1 MILWRGR
8 WVLGRLR
15 QIPGA
20 LVSGTV
26 WNEVRRKAFLYV
38 GFIATGVAL
47 TIPGALLPLLLV
59 RWSMNDAR
67 GGLLLFSFYAVG
79 SFGSY
84 YARGRMNWSVA
95 RGAVLTV
102 LGAICLGWA
111 GRWTAYGAIA
121 IYGLGLSLT
130 MTSISLLLSQRFPE
144 QRRLEL
150 TRLNLVWAIGAA
162 LGPWVALRS
171 TRGAAT
177 THAAA
182 VLHAQHVLIGVAIF
196 FAAAAV
202 WSVVIEASPLASM
215 TERAGAASKRHE
227 SQGTRVPWTLLVLIF
242 GATGVDAA
250 AGGWLTSYAQ
260 RAGDSLGITI
270 GAATFLWLGSL
281 VSRIV
286 HSTRWASRL
295 PERIVLGSSM
305 LTMTAALALLLAW
318 PAGIV
323 TMVAAAV
330 LGLAAGPVYPLVIA
344 AALRHRENST
354 VFAVAGVG
362 ASILPLLTG
371 ALSNWTH
378 SLRAGLGVPLL
389 AAAVMAVLVAVS
401 GGALQGKREAV
412 AEALIGEA
420 G

>member
-1 MILWRGR
+1 MSI
-8 WVLGRLR
+8 
-15 QIPGA
+15 
-20 LVSGTV
+20 TV
-26 WNEVRRKAFLYV
+26 WDEVRRKAFLYV
-38 GFIATGVAL
+38 AFIATGVAL

-67 GGLLLFSFYAVG
+67 GGVLLFSFYAVG

-102 LGAICLGWA
+102 LGALCLGWA

-121 IYGLGLSLT
+121 LYGLGLSLT

-162 LGPWVALRS
+162 LGPWVALHA
-171 TRGAAT
+171 TRGEAT
-177 THAAA
+177 TQAAA
-182 VLHAQHVLIGVAIF
+182 VLHGQHVLLGVAIF
-196 FAAAAV
+196 FACAAV
-202 WSVVIEASPLASM
+202 WSVVMETAPSVSVTAQTTASGRREDGKGS
-215 TERAGAASKRHE
+215 
-227 SQGTRVPWTLLVLIF
+227 RVPWPLLVLIF

-270 GAATFLWLGSL
+270 GAATFLWLGAL
-281 VSRIV
+281 ASRMV
-286 HSTRWASRL
+286 HSTQWASRV
-295 PERIVLGSSM
+295 PERRVLGSSM
-305 LTMTAALALLLAW
+305 VAMTAALALLLAW
-318 PAGIV
+318 PAGVV

-330 LGLAAGPVYPLVIA
+330 LGMAAGPVYPLVIA

-362 ASILPLLTG
+362 ASVLPLLTG
-371 ALSNWTH
+371 ALSNRTH
-378 SLRAGLGVPLL
+378 SLRAGLTVPLL
-389 AAAVMAVLVAVS
+389 AAAVMATLVAAS
-401 GGALQGKREAV
+401 GSALQGKSEAV
-412 AEALIGEA
+412 TEALIG
-420 G
+420 

>member
-1 MILWRGR
+1 VGKD
-8 WVLGRLR
+8 
-15 QIPGA
+15 
-20 LVSGTV
+20 
-26 WNEVRRKAFLYV
+26 VRRKAFLYV

-59 RWSMNDAR
+59 RWSMDDAR

-121 IYGLGLSLT
+121 LYGLGLSLT

-162 LGPWVALRS
+162 LGPWIALRS

-177 THAAA
+177 TQAAA
-182 VLHAQHVLIGVAIF
+182 VVHGQHVLLGVAVF
-196 FAAAAV
+196 FALAAV
-202 WSVVIEASPLASM
+202 WSVVMEEGPAVAVSAKPTTAS
-215 TERAGAASKRHE
+215 RRNAG
-227 SQGTRVPWTLLVLIF
+227 GGIGVPWTLLVLIF

-270 GAATFLWLGSL
+270 GAATFLWVGSF
-281 VSRIV
+281 VSRVV
-286 HSTRWASRL
+286 HSTKWASRL
-295 PERIVLGSSM
+295 PERRVLGSSM
-305 LTMTAALALLLAW
+305 VVMTAALALLIAW
-318 PAGIV
+318 PAGVV

-344 AALRHRENST
+344 AALRYRENST

-371 ALSNWTH
+371 ALSTWTH

-389 AAAVMAVLVAVS
+389 AAAVMAVLVAVAGS
-401 GGALQGKREAV
+401 ALQGRTETAT
-412 AEALIGEA
+412 EALIG
-420 G
+420 

>member
-1 MILWRGR
+1 M
-8 WVLGRLR
+8 
-15 QIPGA
+15 
-20 LVSGTV
+20 SGMV
-26 WNEVRRKAFLYV
+26 GKDVRRKAFLYV

-59 RWSMNDAR
+59 RWSMDDAR

-121 IYGLGLSLT
+121 LYGLGLSLT

-162 LGPWVALRS
+162 LGPWIALRS

-177 THAAA
+177 TQAAA
-182 VLHAQHVLIGVAIF
+182 VVHGQHVLLGVAVF
-196 FAAAAV
+196 FALAAV
-202 WSVVIEASPLASM
+202 WSVVMEEGPAVAVSAKPTTAS
-215 TERAGAASKRHE
+215 RRNAG
-227 SQGTRVPWTLLVLIF
+227 GGIGVPWTLLVLIF

-270 GAATFLWLGSL
+270 GAATFLWVGSF
-281 VSRIV
+281 VSRVV
-286 HSTRWASRL
+286 HSTKWASRL
-295 PERIVLGSSM
+295 PERRVLGSSM
-305 LTMTAALALLLAW
+305 VVMTAALALLIAW
-318 PAGIV
+318 PAGVV

-344 AALRHRENST
+344 AALRYRENST

-371 ALSNWTH
+371 ALSTWTH

-389 AAAVMAVLVAVS
+389 AAAVMAVLVAVAGS
-401 GGALQGKREAV
+401 ALQGRTETAT
-412 AEALIGEA
+412 EALIG
-420 G
+420 

>member
-1 MILWRGR
+1 MAVWDVHGFPGQHSG
-8 WVLGRLR
+8 LG
-15 QIPGA
+15 A
-20 LVSGTV
+20 SVSGTV
-26 WNEVRRKAFLYV
+26 WQDVRRKAFLYV

-67 GGLLLFSFYAVG
+67 GGMLLFSFYAVG

-121 IYGLGLSLT
+121 LYGLGLSLT

-177 THAAA
+177 PQASA
-182 VLHAQHVLIGVAIF
+182 VLHGQHVLLGVAIF
-196 FAAAAV
+196 FALAAV
-202 WSVVIEASPLASM
+202 WSVVMEASPIVSVTA
-215 TERAGAASKRHE
+215 RAAASKQH
-227 SQGTRVPWTLLVLIF
+227 GGKGPGVPWTLLVLIF

-270 GAATFLWLGSL
+270 GAATFLWLGAL

-286 HSTRWASRL
+286 HSTKWASRL
-295 PERIVLGSSM
+295 PERGVLGSSM
-305 LTMTAALALLLAW
+305 LAMTGALALLLAW

-330 LGLAAGPVYPLVIA
+330 LGLAAGPVYPLVVA
-344 AALRHRENST
+344 AALRYRENST

-362 ASILPLLTG
+362 ASVLPLATG

-389 AAAVMAVLVAVS
+389 AAAVMAVLVAAS
-401 GGALQGKREAV
+401 GSALQGRSAKV
-412 AEALIGEA
+412 TEALIG
-420 G
+420 

>member
-1 MILWRGR
+1 
-8 WVLGRLR
+8 
-15 QIPGA
+15 
-20 LVSGTV
+20 LVSGIVGTD
-26 WNEVRRKAFLYV
+26 VRRKAFLYV

-111 GRWTAYGAIA
+111 GRWTAYAAIA
-121 IYGLGLSLT
+121 LYGMGLSLT

-162 LGPWVALRS
+162 LGPWIALRS

-177 THAAA
+177 TQAAA
-182 VLHAQHVLIGVAIF
+182 VLHAQHVLVGVAAF
-196 FAAAAV
+196 FALAAV
-202 WSVVIEASPLASM
+202 WSVGMEEAPAVAV
-215 TERAGAASKRHE
+215 TARAEAASKRNA
-227 SQGTRVPWTLLVLIF
+227 GGGMGVPWTLLVLIF
-242 GATGVDAA
+242 GATGVEAA

-270 GAATFLWLGSL
+270 GAATFLWVGSF
-281 VSRIV
+281 VSRVV
-286 HSTRWASRL
+286 HSTKWASRL
-295 PERIVLGSSM
+295 PERMVLGSSM
-305 LTMTAALALLLAW
+305 VAMTAALTLLLAW
-318 PAGIV
+318 PAGVV

-344 AALRHRENST
+344 AALRYRENST

-371 ALSNWTH
+371 ALSSWTH

-389 AAAVMAVLVAVS
+389 AAAVMAVLVAVAGS
-401 GGALQGKREAV
+401 ALQGRGKTV
-412 AEALIGEA
+412 AEALIG
-420 G
+420 

>member
-1 MILWRGR
+1 
-8 WVLGRLR
+8 
-15 QIPGA
+15 
-20 LVSGTV
+20 VSNTI
-26 WNEVRRKAFLYV
+26 WNEIRRKSFLYV

-84 YARGRMNWSVA
+84 CARGRMNWSVA
-95 RGAVLTV
+95 RGALLTV

-121 IYGLGLSLT
+121 LYGLGLSLT
-130 MTSISLLLSQRFPE
+130 MTSISLLLSQRFPQ

-177 THAAA
+177 TQASA
-182 VLHAQHVLIGVAIF
+182 VLHAQHVLLGVALF
-196 FAAAAV
+196 FALAAV
-202 WSVVIEASPLASM
+202 WAVAMEATPAVDVGAVA
-215 TERAGAASKRHE
+215 ERAAIARKQDARKGM
-227 SQGTRVPWTLLVLIF
+227 GVPWTLLILIF
-242 GATGVDAA
+242 GATGVEAA
-250 AGGWLTSYAQ
+250 AGGWLTSFAQ

-270 GAATFLWLGSL
+270 GAATFLWVGSF

-286 HSTRWASRL
+286 HSTKWASRL
-295 PERIVLGSSM
+295 PERAVLGSSM
-305 LTMTAALALLLAW
+305 LAMTAALGLLLAW

-323 TMVAAAV
+323 TMLAALV

-354 VFAVAGVG
+354 AFAVAGVG
-362 ASILPLLTG
+362 ASILPLATG

-389 AAAVMAVLVAVS
+389 AAAVMTVLVTFS
-401 GGALQGKREAV
+401 GSTLRGKGESST
-412 AEALIGEA
+412 EALVG
-420 G
+420 

>member
-1 MILWRGR
+1 MVGL
-8 WVLGRLR
+8 
-15 QIPGA
+15 GA
-20 LVSGTV
+20 LVNGKV
-26 WNEVRRKAFLYV
+26 WNEVRRKGSLYV

-59 RWSMNDAR
+59 RWRMNDAR

-84 YARGRMNWSVA
+84 CARGRMHWSVA
-95 RGAVLTV
+95 RGALLTA
-102 LGAICLGWA
+102 LGALCLGWA

-121 IYGLGLSLT
+121 LDGLGLSLT

-177 THAAA
+177 TQANA
-182 VLHAQHVLIGVAIF
+182 VLHAQHVLLGVAVF
-196 FAAAAV
+196 FVAAAI
-202 WSVVIEASPLASM
+202 WSVVMEAGPAV
-215 TERAGAASKRHE
+215 TVTKPEPAGRVRS
-227 SQGTRVPWTLLVLIF
+227 GVRVPWVLLVLIF

-270 GAATFLWLGSL
+270 GAATFLWIGSL

-286 HSTRWASRL
+286 HSTQRVSRL
-295 PERIVLGSSM
+295 PERAVLGSSM
-305 LTMTAALALLLAW
+305 VAMTAALALLLAW
-318 PAGIV
+318 PAGLV
-323 TMVAAAV
+323 TMLAALL

-344 AALRHRENST
+344 AALRHGESP
-354 VFAVAGVG
+354 VAFAVAGVG
-362 ASILPLLTG
+362 ASILPLATG
-371 ALSNWTH
+371 ALSNGTH
-378 SLRAGLGVPLL
+378 SLRAGLTIPLM
-389 AAAVMAVLVAVS
+389 AAALMAVLVVVA
-401 GGALQGKREAV
+401 GGALKGRGETV
-412 AEALIGEA
+412 PEALIG
-420 G
+420 